1 MGIRERKERERHQ
14 RRSVILDSARAAF
27 IKYGLLTT
35 SMERIAKEAELAKG
49 TLYLYFANKAELLMA
64 LIASDVDQLNVRLQ
78 AVIALDIPADAKL
91 IRAFSEFEEFSQVNP
106 FFFQV
111 MTQLNVAEM
120 LTGQLNTDTH
130 NEFAQSNR
138 RLIGL
143 VESILQE
150 GIETGV
156 FAPQQS
162 VQETV
167 AQLIVAV
174 KGSIVVLRNHM
185 VPPMWVQNSEKQ
197 FLHQLVRLLVRG
209 ISTPERQ
216 NILREA
222 S

>member
-14 RRSVILDSARAAF
+14 RRGVILDSARAAF

-64 LIASDVDQLNVRLQ
+64 LIASDVEQLNERLQ
-78 AVIALDIPADAKL
+78 SVVTRDIPADEKL
-91 IRAFSEFEEFSQVNP
+91 VLAFTEFEEFSQVNP

-120 LTGQLNTDTH
+120 IAGQLNTDTLD
-130 NEFAQSNR
+130 EFSQGNK
-138 RLIGL
+138 RLVGL

-150 GIETGV
+150 GIDTGIFV
-156 FAPQQS
+156 AQQS
-162 VQETV
+162 AQETV

-174 KGSIVVLRNHM
+174 KGSIVVLRNNM
-185 VPPMWVQNSEKQ
+185 VPPMWIQNSEKH
-197 FLHQLVRLLVRG
+197 FLHQLVHLLVRG
-209 ISTPERQ
+209 ISTPEHQRSLQ
-216 NILREA
+216 EQP
-222 S
+222 